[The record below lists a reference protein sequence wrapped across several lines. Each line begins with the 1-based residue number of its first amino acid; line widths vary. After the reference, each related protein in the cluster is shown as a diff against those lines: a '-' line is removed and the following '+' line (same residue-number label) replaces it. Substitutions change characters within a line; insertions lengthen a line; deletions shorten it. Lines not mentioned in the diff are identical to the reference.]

1 MPLTLETVQ
10 LITLTPYSNNATV
23 CIPKGESER
32 KKKRQKK
39 SQTKGDK
46 VRVSNSCLEVVPP
59 FRFVSSDQQQDISS
73 ASMVRS
79 IRLLRFSVSNLISH
93 FVNLPSVQLFLWFSR
108 ACHPSCLAQ
117 AGGGASEVCIDS
129 PGSLYPSWLLLWF
142 SLCVSPFLSR
152 SGSWRR
158 CQRGVSWG
166 SPGSL
171 YPSSLLLWIS
181 LCMSPLLV
189 SLRLAAAVPMRCVLV
204 PLVPLVLCIL
214 PGSHF
219 WHCLIV
225 IRGEGQVCWCLCL
238 QTRLWEQLQW
248 VLQSAGDVYEV
259 PHSDALSSQC
269 SKE

>member
-1 MPLTLETVQ
+1 MPLTLKTVQ

-93 FVNLPSVQLFLWFSR
+93 FGNLPSVQLFLWFSR

-117 AGGGASEVCIDS
+117 ARGGASEVCIDS

-152 SGSWRR
+152 SGSRRR
-158 CQRGVSWG
+158 C
-166 SPGSL
+166 
-171 YPSSLLLWIS
+171 
-181 LCMSPLLV
+181 
-189 SLRLAAAVPMRCVLV
+189 
-204 PLVPLVLCIL
+204 
-214 PGSHF
+214 
-219 WHCLIV
+219 
-225 IRGEGQVCWCLCL
+225 
-238 QTRLWEQLQW
+238 
-248 VLQSAGDVYEV
+248 
-259 PHSDALSSQC
+259 
-269 SKE
+269 K